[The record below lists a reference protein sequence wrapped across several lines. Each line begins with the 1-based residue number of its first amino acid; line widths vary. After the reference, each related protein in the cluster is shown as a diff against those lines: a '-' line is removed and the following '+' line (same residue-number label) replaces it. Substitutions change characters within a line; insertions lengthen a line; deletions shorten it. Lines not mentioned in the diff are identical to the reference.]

1 MDIINIGYALGKVF
15 NGKANLRVNANLQ
28 NVFTITKYTGIDPEI
43 GNGVDN
49 NFYARPRILS
59 LGFNLGF

>member
-1 MDIINIGYALGKVF
+1 VF

-28 NVFTITKYTGIDPEI
+28 NVFTITKYTGVDPEI